1 MISYKVFEKFV
12 LIILNR
18 NVEEMLLAKGEQ
30 VKKFTDIDGTLE
42 LISEDAKETLQ
53 KLPNS
58 DQDK

>member
-42 LISEDAKETLQ
+42 LISEDTKETLQ
-53 KLPNS
+53 KLPDS

>member
-42 LISEDAKETLQ
+42 LISEDTKEMLQ
-53 KLPNS
+53 KLPDS